1 MSGFRGAFGA
11 WGAGSFGAA
20 LRLLHASR
28 NTRQAKIKS
37 GFCTEITEETCWFA
51 SVNAVCLEGE
61 PSFQSPGCRADMGT
75 SGMLTREGM
84 AGVL

>member
-61 PSFQSPGCRADMGT
+61 SSFNRQAAERTWAPAGC
-75 SGMLTREGM
+75 
-84 AGVL
+84 